1 MLYFYK
7 TTCTS
12 AALSIPHVYCAQISS
27 MHGWY
32 IDLSQINLV
41 IMTEWVIVGVHVND
55 LTLHCKCAFYNRC
68 TVVSNYG
75 FDFLWSHRY
84 ETIKTVMTASLSYFS
99 T

>member
-12 AALSIPHVYCAQISS
+12 AALSISHVYCAQISS
-27 MHGWY
+27 VHGWY

-41 IMTEWVIVGVHVND
+41 RMTEWVIVGVND
-55 LTLHCKCAFYNRC
+55 LTLHCKLAFSNRC
-68 TVVSNYG
+68 TVVGNYG
-75 FDFLWSHRY
+75 FDFPWSHRY